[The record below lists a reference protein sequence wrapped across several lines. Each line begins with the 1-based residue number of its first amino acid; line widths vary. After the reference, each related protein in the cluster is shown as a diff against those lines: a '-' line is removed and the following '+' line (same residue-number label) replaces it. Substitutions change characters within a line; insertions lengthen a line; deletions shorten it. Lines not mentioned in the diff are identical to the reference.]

1 MFSSISTMIWGEG
14 EQEGPAPAATSTTT
28 TVRARTPSPSGDD
41 WVLVGASSPAPG
53 DLGALEPLRPG
64 TDSSPPSSAASD
76 VGEEAEPQPGV
87 VTRYGDVRPRVVD
100 RTHPSPAD
108 ALALEEAKSIK
119 SAQLIKQRNS
129 GKTLSSKAL
138 KRSNKTVHAESGK
151 RQSSAR
157 INFSIKMAGNRNL
170 KQC

>member
-1 MFSSISTMIWGEG
+1 MISNVFLT
-14 EQEGPAPAATSTTT
+14 ASTS
-28 TVRARTPSPSGDD
+28 RARTPSPSGDD

-100 RTHPSPAD
+100 RYSNLRVLVIPPG
-108 ALALEEAKSIK
+108 KSC
-119 SAQLIKQRNS
+119 SLTQYS
-129 GKTLSSKAL
+129 
-138 KRSNKTVHAESGK
+138 V
-151 RQSSAR
+151 
-157 INFSIKMAGNRNL
+157 
-170 KQC
+170 

>member
-1 MFSSISTMIWGEG
+1 MNVNSSCRPPVPTLKSDLPT
-14 EQEGPAPAATSTTT
+14 P
-28 TVRARTPSPSGDD
+28 RA
-41 WVLVGASSPAPG
+41 
-53 DLGALEPLRPG
+53 
-64 TDSSPPSSAASD
+64 
-76 VGEEAEPQPGV
+76 
-87 VTRYGDVRPRVVD
+87 
-100 RTHPSPAD
+100 HPNPAD
-108 ALALEEAKSIK
+108 ALALEEAKSVK

>member
-14 EQEGPAPAATSTTT
+14 EQEVPAPAATSTTTTT

-41 WVLVGASSPAPG
+41 WVLVGANSPAPG

-76 VGEEAEPQPGV
+76 VGEEEPRV

-100 RTHPSPAD
+100 RAHPNPAD
-108 ALALEEAKSIK
+108 ALALEEAKSVK